1 MTYAIVMPLLLLSK
15 LRFQLYIFFK
25 QVMVQSN
32 ILGISITGAKSIN
45 YLKNEQM

>member
-1 MTYAIVMPLLLLSK
+1 MTYAIVINLLLLSK
-15 LRFQLYIFFK
+15 LRIQLYIFFK

-32 ILGISITGAKSIN
+32 ILDIAITGAKSIN